1 MSPKVVS
8 HQHLEFCRRGGVT
21 HPQEGPLHRGVC
33 KHWGASTVSG
43 STSGDKGITQ
53 SQLELKCDFIVLLE
67 LRIVESLPIKS
78 DVALTL
84 EKVPRLCNT

>member
-1 MSPKVVS
+1 MVCVTT
-8 HQHLEFCRRGGVT
+8 GG
-21 HPQEGPLHRGVC
+21 
-33 KHWGASTVSG
+33 STISG

-78 DVALTL
+78 DTTLTL
-84 EKVPRLCNT
+84 GKVPRLCNK